1 MAEAQ
6 ALRKKR
12 RLFSMLWQNTIKTN
26 CTQSLT
32 QKAWCSRT
40 LSHPL
45 HTSGTFRNWIWKDDC
60 IALRFSLCVRVCID
74 WKNGISGK
82 KIFQKDSQSEKSPE
96 IPSTFSVCPEKAFFL
111 FWNFVRQNLRQFAQT
126 MFFIFLQKQPLSE
139 FFRNF
144 WGRLSRAKIFAT
156 TIQQLNSNNTQFVYI
171 HSYFLKHWQ
180 QKNSSL

>member
-12 RLFSMLWQNTIKTN
+12 RLFSMLWQNTIMTN

-45 HTSGTFRNWIWKDDC
+45 RTSGTFRNWIWKDDC
-60 IALRFSLCVRVCID
+60 IALRFSLCVRLCID

-82 KIFQKDSQSEKSPE
+82 KIFQKDSQSKKSPE
-96 IPSTFSVCPEKAFFL
+96 IPSTFSVCPENAFFL
-111 FWNFVRQNLRQFAQT
+111 FWNFVWQNLRQFAQT
-126 MFFIFLQKQPLSE
+126 MFFIFLPKTTSVRIFQKLLRKT
-139 FFRNF
+139 FKGKNLRH
-144 WGRLSRAKIFAT
+144 
-156 TIQQLNSNNTQFVYI
+156 NNLAV
-171 HSYFLKHWQ
+171 K
-180 QKNSSL
+180 

>member
-12 RLFSMLWQNTIKTN
+12 RLFSMLWQNTIMTN

-96 IPSTFSVCPEKAFFL
+96 IPSTFSVCPENAFFL
-111 FWNFVRQNLRQFAQT
+111 FWNFVWQNLRQFAQT
-126 MFFIFLQKQPLSE
+126 MVFIFLSKTTSVRIFQKLLRKT
-139 FFRNF
+139 FKGKNLRHN
-144 WGRLSRAKIFAT
+144 
-156 TIQQLNSNNTQFVYI
+156 NSAI
-171 HSYFLKHWQ
+171 K
-180 QKNSSL
+180 

>member
-82 KIFQKDSQSEKSPE
+82 KIFQKDSQSEKSSE
-96 IPSTFSVCPEKAFFL
+96 IPSTFSVCPEKSL
-111 FWNFVRQNLRQFAQT
+111 F
-126 MFFIFLQKQPLSE
+126 
-139 FFRNF
+139 
-144 WGRLSRAKIFAT
+144 
-156 TIQQLNSNNTQFVYI
+156 
-171 HSYFLKHWQ
+171 
-180 QKNSSL
+180 SSLEFCLTKSPSICTNHGFYFFAKNNLCQNFSETFEEDFQGQKSSPQQFNS

>member
-1 MAEAQ
+1 
-6 ALRKKR
+6 
-12 RLFSMLWQNTIKTN
+12 MLWQNTIMTN

-96 IPSTFSVCPEKAFFL
+96 IPSTFSVCPENAFFL
-111 FWNFVRQNLRQFAQT
+111 FWNFVWQNLRQFAQT
-126 MFFIFLQKQPLSE
+126 MVFIFLSKTTSVRIFQ
-139 FFRNF
+139 
-144 WGRLSRAKIFAT
+144 RLSREKISAT
-156 TIQQLNSNNTQFVYI
+156 TIQQLNSNNTQFVHI

-180 QKNSSL
+180 QINSSL

>member
-1 MAEAQ
+1 
-6 ALRKKR
+6 
-12 RLFSMLWQNTIKTN
+12 MLWQNTIMTN

-60 IALRFSLCVRVCID
+60 IALRFSLCVRLCID

-96 IPSTFSVCPEKAFFL
+96 IPSKFSVCPEKAFFL
-111 FWNFVRQNLRQFAQT
+111 FWNFVWHNLRQFAQT
-126 MFFIFLQKQPLSE
+126 MFFIFLPKTTSVRIFQKLLRKT
-139 FFRNF
+139 FKGKNLRHN
-144 WGRLSRAKIFAT
+144 
-156 TIQQLNSNNTQFVYI
+156 NSAV
-171 HSYFLKHWQ
+171 K
-180 QKNSSL
+180 

>member
-1 MAEAQ
+1 
-6 ALRKKR
+6 
-12 RLFSMLWQNTIKTN
+12 MLWQNTIMTN

-60 IALRFSLCVRVCID
+60 IALRFSLCVRVCIA

-96 IPSTFSVCPEKAFFL
+96 IPSTFSVCPEKSLFFFFGILSDKISVNLHKPWFL
-111 FWNFVRQNLRQFAQT
+111 FFCK
-126 MFFIFLQKQPLSE
+126 KQPPSE